1 MDCHFTP
8 VLIYVFLRLTVAGFA
23 INIARDDKQVDR
35 IYLSTSANGYEFVL
49 YTTENSC
56 HLPNSDLIVR
66 DRFIQFIWFNIL
78 LKSRHSYILNTQ
90 PNYMYVSDRFVF
102 VWRKLRWFLSFWIS
116 KISKISLICLN
127 DNLKY
132 TCDYSHLKI
141 VNPIILFKLLPS

>member
-66 DRFIQFIWFNIL
+66 DRFIQFIRFNIL

-102 VWRKLRWFLSFWIS
+102 V
-116 KISKISLICLN
+116 
-127 DNLKY
+127 
-132 TCDYSHLKI
+132 
-141 VNPIILFKLLPS
+141 